1 MSNNKTSMPQRYR
14 KQVDWVFGAYED
26 AGVTLPEGFQKDA
39 IQNAVGARKYDRW
52 DNWTCD
58 IYLVQNEKGTF
69 LVVEDSGTVG
79 LTGDNMSMDE
89 IRGYADRDEN
99 LDPEQRLARFSSMN
113 NSGGNKTGG
122 GLYGVGKIVYS
133 VSSSRYCYYFD
144 SLREDGKYVANANDA
159 GQIYERAFEGEE
171 AKQFI
176 QDATGLTEK
185 TTAGTR
191 VIIVDPK
198 QEIVDS
204 INSGEMISYIQESWW
219 LIIKRLGTNSSIKLN
234 HNSVMVPDG
243 IIPEK
248 HCYNMSSPTTYKP
261 GYRVK
266 KLGIYLFEDGD
277 NIWNGISY
285 YRKGMKIGE
294 IELDDIPEKARGKF
308 WGYVEVDEQWEEE
321 LASIED
327 KVHFGVSKGKKRSNI
342 YQYLKIFCATRFREL
357 LIEWGY
363 IKDQENQNK
372 KIKEDL
378 DKIAEELQDIFDE
391 LGFEDLGKGGKKPDF
406 DVRWNNIKYPVPN
419 SESVT
424 TGDVISFSMR
434 INSSYLTDK
443 KFEYSLL
450 VLDPSTK
457 TIVSKIDTS
466 ASFVREITRM
476 KC

>member
-243 IIPEK
+243 ME
-248 HCYNMSSPTTYKP
+248 NT
-261 GYRVK
+261 
-266 KLGIYLFEDGD
+266 
-277 NIWNGISY
+277 
-285 YRKGMKIGE
+285 
-294 IELDDIPEKARGKF
+294 
-308 WGYVEVDEQWEEE
+308 
-321 LASIED
+321 
-327 KVHFGVSKGKKRSNI
+327 RS
-342 YQYLKIFCATRFREL
+342 F
-357 LIEWGY
+357 
-363 IKDQENQNK
+363 
-372 KIKEDL
+372 
-378 DKIAEELQDIFDE
+378 
-391 LGFEDLGKGGKKPDF
+391 
-406 DVRWNNIKYPVPN
+406 
-419 SESVT
+419 
-424 TGDVISFSMR
+424 
-434 INSSYLTDK
+434 
-443 KFEYSLL
+443 
-450 VLDPSTK
+450 
-457 TIVSKIDTS
+457 
-466 ASFVREITRM
+466 
-476 KC
+476 